1 MKNFIEK
8 IENSFAAVAF
18 AEVGEFETAR
28 EMLNDDP
35 SITGNVKK
43 LKNDVDVTIDNLTAM
58 AIAFA
63 EDGESEIAREILQEI
78 ETKLKTAKDD
88 LKGRLVNFYEK
99 YA

>member
-1 MKNFIEK
+1 MKKFIQK
-8 IENSFAAVAF
+8 IENSFSAVAF
-18 AEVGEFETAR
+18 AEAGEFETAR
-28 EMLNDDP
+28 EMLNDNP
-35 SITGNVKK
+35 IITGNVKK
-43 LKNDVDVTIDNLTAM
+43 LKNDVDVTIDNLTSM

-78 ETKLKTAKDD
+78 ESRLKTAKDD

>member
-1 MKNFIEK
+1 MKKFIQK

-18 AEVGEFETAR
+18 AEEGEFETAR
-28 EMLNDDP
+28 EILNDDV

-43 LKNDVDVTIDNLTAM
+43 LKNDVDVTVDNLTAM

-63 EDGESEIAREILQEI
+63 EEGESEIAREILQEI
-78 ETKLKTAKDD
+78 ETRLNTAKDD